1 MYAINTIISNIILI
15 KIFLHEPNV
24 FIHSRNCILRG
35 TRNTCINSHL
45 PLLWRLC
52 AINLVPVG
60 DQAPA
65 FIVSHDV
72 EHNRYNT
79 LA

>member
-1 MYAINTIISNIILI
+1 
-15 KIFLHEPNV
+15 
-24 FIHSRNCILRG
+24 
-35 TRNTCINSHL
+35 
-45 PLLWRLC
+45 
-52 AINLVPVG
+52 VG

-72 EHNRYNT
+72 EHNRYNA